1 MNTMMLQ
8 PADAPGRAGSS
19 APPETAPSQPTESP
33 PASAPPAGGGGGLS
47 MGMMLLLP
55 LVLFGI
61 IILMNRGEKKRR
73 AELETKLKKGDRVQ
87 TRSGLVGKLVEVGER
102 TVRLEIAPGV
112 NVTMVKT
119 AIEGLDPGDT
129 DKSKDSKDSKDVKEL
144 PKDTAKDKEDTKKKK

>member
-1 MNTMMLQ
+1 MNSMMSQ
-8 PADAPGRAGSS
+8 PAEAPGREGTQPPAQPAQPSEGAPPPS
-19 APPETAPSQPTESP
+19 APPPS
-33 PASAPPAGGGGGLS
+33 GGGLS

-55 LVLFGI
+55 LVLFGV

-73 AELETKLKKGDRVQ
+73 SELETKLKKGDRVL
-87 TRSGLVGKLVEVGER
+87 TRSGIAGKLIEVGER

-129 DKSKDSKDSKDVKEL
+129 DKPKDDKSKEL
-144 PKDTAKDKEDTKKKK
+144 PKESAKADSKSPKEETKKKK

>member
-1 MNTMMLQ
+1 MNSTMSQ
-8 PADAPGRAGSS
+8 PAEAPGREGTPPPAQPAQPSEGAPPPS
-19 APPETAPSQPTESP
+19 APPP
-33 PASAPPAGGGGGLS
+33 GGGGLS

-73 AELETKLKKGDRVQ
+73 AELETKLKKGDRVL
-87 TRSGLVGKLVEVGER
+87 TRSGIAGKLIEVGER

-129 DKSKDSKDSKDVKEL
+129 DKPKDDKAL
-144 PKDTAKDKEDTKKKK
+144 PKEAAKADTKSPKEETKKKK